1 MQVTPRHVC
10 RLAHEARHVAAS
22 PDGHR
27 LVLASG
33 DGRYSVLDG
42 ALRTLH
48 EGSLPVAAGR
58 IALHPRDGLLAVASQ
73 RELVLTDLE
82 GRVRWRRVHRPWA
95 DYEGGSAA
103 FVGDGAQVVAIL
115 PGPEGV
121 KAVLMDVAGG
131 ALVTETAIEVP
142 EPAGFFLVPHPSK
155 GLWAL
160 WAGAGQDGQ
169 WTYWLRLNGDGIA
182 IEEVEPLSGRD
193 HGPMVFNASGAEAL
207 LEVEGGLERYA
218 LPEGRLLGRFDA
230 PVDEEFALSSSQ
242 LMLDHGRALVANEAT
257 ARFHILDLES
267 MTLREEVLLEVE
279 GPLWYMLP
287 VPRAAVL
294 SIHGDPGRPQ
304 TLALLAG
311 APLFG

>member
-10 RLAHEARHVAAS
+10 RLSHEARHVATS

-42 ALRTLH
+42 ALRILR
-48 EGSLPVAAGR
+48 EGSLPGAAGR
-58 IALHPRDGLLAVASQ
+58 IALHPRDGLLAVASE

-95 DYEGGSAA
+95 DYEGGAAA
-103 FVGDGAQVVAIL
+103 FVGDGAHLVAIV
-115 PGPEGV
+115 PGLEGV
-121 KAVLMDVAGG
+121 KAVLLDAASGDV
-131 ALVTETAIEVP
+131 VTEKAFEVP
-142 EPAGFFLVPHPSK
+142 EPAGFFLVPHPSQA
-155 GLWAL
+155 LWAL

-169 WTYWLRLNGDGIA
+169 WTYRLRLNGDGLA

-193 HGPMVFNASGAEAL
+193 HGPMVFNESGAEAL

-218 LPEGRLLGRFDA
+218 LPECRILGRFEA
-230 PVDEEFALSSSQ
+230 PVDEEFAFSSSP

-257 ARFHILDLES
+257 ARFHIFELES
-267 MTLREEVLLEVE
+267 MTLGEEVLLEVE

-287 VPRAAVL
+287 VPHAAVL
-294 SIHGDPGRPQ
+294 SIHGDPGKPQ